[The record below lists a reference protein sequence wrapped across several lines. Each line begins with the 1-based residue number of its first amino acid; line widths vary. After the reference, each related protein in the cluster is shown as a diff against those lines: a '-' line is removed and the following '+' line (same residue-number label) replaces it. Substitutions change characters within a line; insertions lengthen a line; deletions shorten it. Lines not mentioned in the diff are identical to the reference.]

1 MYNRMLVPPEFV
13 VPDGLA
19 CGSYH
24 LRMLSIT
31 DVEKDFE
38 AVMASRERLAGL
50 LDPESSWPQG
60 LTPAEDLID
69 LAWHQ
74 REFTLR
80 HSFAYTVMALDESLC
95 LGCVYIFPSNAPAF
109 DAAAFYWVRSGADA
123 AARDADLGAR
133 FRSWLQIDWPF
144 NAVAFPGRS
153 ISWAEWKHLQPTPY
167 VSSKRR
173 KPAPGPI
180 AKEQVGTP

>member
-1 MYNRMLVPPEFV
+1 MYHRALVPPEFV

-19 CGSYH
+19 CGTYH
-24 LRMLSIT
+24 LRMLSIH
-31 DVEKDFE
+31 DVTKDFE
-38 AVMASRERLAGL
+38 AVIASRERVAGL

-60 LTPAEDLID
+60 LTPEEDLID

-80 HSFAYTVMALDESLC
+80 HSFAYTVMAIDESRC

-123 AARDADLGAR
+123 EAHDADLGAR
-133 FRSWLQIDWPF
+133 FQANGCKRFQSAHERLRPGNATALKGHSLCSQPRNRAPRS
-144 NAVAFPGRS
+144 ASCAS
-153 ISWAEWKHLQPTPY
+153 AS
-167 VSSKRR
+167 
-173 KPAPGPI
+173 APDRT
-180 AKEQVGTP
+180 Q

>member
-1 MYNRMLVPPEFV
+1 MYHRALVPPEFI

-24 LRMLSIT
+24 LRMLSII
-31 DVEKDFE
+31 DVDKDFE
-38 AVMASRERLAGL
+38 AVIASRDRVSGL

-60 LTPAEDLID
+60 LTPEEDLID

-80 HSFAYTVMALDESLC
+80 HSFAYTVMATDESQC

-123 AARDADLGAR
+123 EARDADLGAR
-133 FRSWLQIDWPF
+133 LRSWLQSDWPF
-144 NAVAFPGRS
+144 NVVAFPGRGV
-153 ISWAEWKHLQPTPY
+153 SWADWIHLQPLALNRG
-167 VSSKRR
+167 KRQ
-173 KPAPGPI
+173 KPSQKATTT
-180 AKEQVGTP
+180 ERVGTR